1 MNRLRQSREEGG
13 FALVAAIALLVLMTS
28 LGAFLV
34 DMVSTQNVTS
44 TQDVQGARAFHAAR
58 AGVEWGLYSV
68 LDPTNATVVAPVAA
82 AWPNMPDCPAVAVLA
97 IGGFTVTVGCVRFP
111 AGAAGP
117 SGPPV
122 YLEAGATR
130 SLIVYQLT
138 ATAVTTGLA
147 VGAPGY
153 AERQVSATVSKC
165 RALDGAAPGFECP

>member
-1 MNRLRQSREEGG
+1 MNRRCRSGTEGG
-13 FALVAAIALLVLMTS
+13 FALVAAIALLILMTS

-44 TQDVQGARAFHAAR
+44 TQDVQGSRAFQAAR

-68 LDPTNATVVAPVAA
+68 LDPTNATVVAPAAA
-82 AWPNMPDCPAVAVLA
+82 AWPNMPNCPAAVLP
-97 IGGFTVTVGCVRFP
+97 IEGFTVTVGCVRFP

-130 SLIVYQLT
+130 SLIVYELT

-153 AERQVSATVSKC
+153 AERQVSVTVSKC
-165 RALDGAAPGFECP
+165 RALDGVAPGFECP